1 MTATAASAPPQATA
15 VLRWGWLGTVPYLEA
30 WELQGRLAAARAAGR
45 LETDVLLLLEHPPVY
60 TLGRNCEP
68 AHLPLGTDH
77 LRGLGA
83 EVHEVDRGG
92 SVTFHGPG
100 QLVAYPIV
108 HLAGAF
114 PVHGH
119 PGQGDVGR
127 YLRALEAALCATC
140 AEVGVAAAAS
150 PPYTGA
156 WVGDAKVA
164 AIGVKLSRGVT
175 QHGVA
180 LNVATDLRWFDHVVP
195 CGIDDRSVTSL
206 ARLGVTTHGPE
217 SLAPVLARE
226 IARELGAR
234 PVRGLRP
241 PA

>member
-1 MTATAASAPPQATA
+1 MTSMAVARPRAAAS
-15 VLRWGWLGTVPYLEA
+15 LHWEWLGTVPYLEA
-30 WELQGRLAAARAAGR
+30 WERQRHLAAARATGR
-45 LETDVLLLLEHPPVY
+45 LDSDVLLLLEHPPVY
-60 TLGRNCEP
+60 TLGRNCQP
-68 AHLPLGTDH
+68 AHLRRGRDH

-114 PVHGH
+114 PVLGH

-140 AEVGVAAAAS
+140 AAVGIAAEPS

-156 WVGDAKVA
+156 WVRGAKVA
-164 AIGVKLSRGVT
+164 AIGVKLSGGVT

-180 LNVATDLRWFDHVVP
+180 LNICPDLRWFDHVVP
-195 CGIDDRSVTSL
+195 CGIEDRGVTSL
-206 ARLGVTTHGPE
+206 ARHGVAAHSPQ

-226 IARELGAR
+226 IASELGAR
-234 PVRGLRP
+234 AVPGL
-241 PA
+241 PAAR